1 MNYFFLQNKQ
11 EDSIA
16 LLQILQSRFCQFNRS
31 VVKWKYED
39 KVISEN
45 FLEEKVIKTF
55 SNNSEFTDN
64 NISYLDWIEIFD
76 EGLNKII
83 TSDRLPILFFS
94 GGKDSTF
101 IASRLV
107 ANKIKA
113 LYFSFASDFY
123 TKNIIT
129 QLSEKLRIKVYFSDE
144 KLKHLDLQEVLLNV
158 REPVLDPAG
167 IPQLLLLDLC
177 LNLNYKFSDV
187 LFLDGMGNDIYMGHL
202 PGKRDLQKEFIQ
214 KILFKIKLNKCF
226 SSNFLNYLGKYAD
239 LLRPPEIAHH
249 PGTTVKL
256 NSYYELQSYYSKYR
270 KYSNVIIRR
279 ALVRGIHYDFCC
291 AINRAILYVD
301 ACDSKGIVK
310 YPFLNNKLINFFEK
324 RNVND
329 FDLSKLINK
338 LSIRKYLQKNYN
350 YNSIAPKKGI
360 FEPLFLSLNLDFKQ
374 RELANKLGIK
384 IKNLNKRQ
392 FSDFYYWSKYIL
404 NNQLENLFKN

>member
-45 FLEEKVIKTF
+45 FLEEKVIKIS

-113 LYFSFASDFY
+113 LYFSFANDFY

-129 QLSEKLRIKVYFSDE
+129 QLSEKLGIKVYFSDE

-167 IPQLLLLDLC
+167 IPQVLLLDLC
-177 LNLNYKFSDV
+177 LNLNYKF
-187 LFLDGMGNDIYMGHL
+187 
-202 PGKRDLQKEFIQ
+202 
-214 KILFKIKLNKCF
+214 
-226 SSNFLNYLGKYAD
+226 
-239 LLRPPEIAHH
+239 
-249 PGTTVKL
+249 
-256 NSYYELQSYYSKYR
+256 
-270 KYSNVIIRR
+270 
-279 ALVRGIHYDFCC
+279 
-291 AINRAILYVD
+291 
-301 ACDSKGIVK
+301 
-310 YPFLNNKLINFFEK
+310 
-324 RNVND
+324 
-329 FDLSKLINK
+329 
-338 LSIRKYLQKNYN
+338 
-350 YNSIAPKKGI
+350 
-360 FEPLFLSLNLDFKQ
+360 
-374 RELANKLGIK
+374 
-384 IKNLNKRQ
+384 
-392 FSDFYYWSKYIL
+392 
-404 NNQLENLFKN
+404 